1 MAINLHH
8 LRLFTAIVDH
18 SGFTNAA
25 RALRLSQPAI
35 SKSLSELERQL
46 HVALFDRSGK
56 SVVLTDAGRT
66 LYARA
71 SELFG
76 IERVAEREL
85 RELRG
90 LKRGSVRV
98 GASTTIGTY
107 ILPPY
112 LGRLRTRHPNIR
124 IRSINANTRTVLR
137 LLLEFRVD
145 VALVEGPVT
154 HPRVEV
160 LPWRED
166 ELVVIAPPDHP
177 LFERDR
183 VLPRDLADQPFLVR
197 EPGSGTREVMERAL
211 AVHDVRLTNATRV
224 GGTEAIKQAVAAG
237 LGLAIVSR
245 AAARDQLAL
254 NRIAILP
261 IDGLV
266 IPRTLAQLKLRDRP
280 TSNAARELETLLGEP
295 LDDGRDGGTMAPP
308 S

>member
-18 SGFTNAA
+18 RGFTNAA

-35 SKSLSELERQL
+35 SKSLNELEKQL
-46 HVALFDRSGK
+46 HVTLFDRSGK

-90 LKRGSVRV
+90 LKRGSIRV

-112 LGRLRTRHPNIR
+112 LGRLRTRHPNLR
-124 IRSINANTRTVLR
+124 IRLINANTRAVLR

-145 VALVEGPVT
+145 VALIEGPVN

-160 LPWRED
+160 VPWRED

-177 LFERDR
+177 LFARDR
-183 VLPRDLADQPFLVR
+183 VTPHDLADQPFLVR
-197 EPGSGTREVMERAL
+197 EPGSGTRDVMERAL
-211 AVHDVRLTNATRV
+211 ALHGVRLTNTTRL

-254 NRIAILP
+254 NRIAVLP

-280 TSNAARELETLLGEP
+280 TSNAARELEMLLDEP
-295 LDDGRDGGTMAPP
+295 LEEERAANLL
-308 S
+308 

>member
-1 MAINLHH
+1 M
-8 LRLFTAIVDH
+8 
-18 SGFTNAA
+18 
-25 RALRLSQPAI
+25 
-35 SKSLSELERQL
+35 
-46 HVALFDRSGK
+46 
-56 SVVLTDAGRT
+56 
-66 LYARA
+66 
-71 SELFG
+71 
-76 IERVAEREL
+76 
-85 RELRG
+85 
-90 LKRGSVRV
+90 
-98 GASTTIGTY
+98 
-107 ILPPY
+107 LPPY
-112 LGRLRTRHPNIR
+112 LGRLRTRHPGIR

-166 ELVVIAPPDHP
+166 ELVVIAPPQHQ

-183 VLPRDLADQPFLVR
+183 VVPRDLADQPFLVR
-197 EPGSGTREVMERAL
+197 EPGSGTREVMQRAL
-211 AVHDVRLTNATRV
+211 AIHDVRLTNMTRV
-224 GGTEAIKQAVAAG
+224 GGTEAIKHAVAAG

-280 TSNAARELETLLGEP
+280 TSNAARELEMLLAEP
-295 LDDGRDGGTMAPP
+295 LEDGRAGEVSGDAGTSARP